1 MEYLFQNPMKF
12 LKIASSI
19 GILED
24 FFKHEVQSLRKK
36 YLSLFW
42 FMVFLYFSSIEFE
55 VSSKFYVFLI
65 LMFWK
70 SCVPTELPIY
80 VILLI
85 NLDHCMIWNM
95 DYNLLMAHG

>member
-55 VSSKFYVFLI
+55 VSKQILCFFNPYVLEI
-65 LMFWK
+65 MC
-70 SCVPTELPIY
+70 SNRVPNLCYI
-80 VILLI
+80 I
-85 NLDHCMIWNM
+85 N
-95 DYNLLMAHG
+95 